1 MNTFEEQVYDLR
13 EEEKNEFQKKKVE
26 INIMEDV
33 NINVLWNI
41 KFWER

>member
-13 EEEKNEFQKKKVE
+13 EEEKNAFQKKKVAL
-26 INIMEDV
+26 NIMEDV
-33 NINVLWNI
+33 HIHVLWNL